1 MAKGSPRDAK
11 QETQK
16 IILEIPTEVFITTG
30 KVSDPEFKVTRED
43 RVIKRGK
50 DRTATIHPI
59 EVDTSLVEKWI
70 LSVVEVEANKAFK
83 KKQKERQAFIESM
96 KEELIADGWTPPK
109 EEKSDKPTARK
120 KAK

>member
-1 MAKGSPRDAK
+1 MAKGAPRDAK

-43 RVIKRGK
+43 KEIKRANEK
-50 DRTATIHPI
+50 TATIHPI
-59 EVDTSLVEKWI
+59 EVDTGLVEEWI

-96 KEELIADGWTPPK
+96 KAELIADGWTPPS
-109 EEKSDKPTARK
+109 EEKSTESKARK